1 MRRIAA
7 ILGSII
13 FFFVAPFT
21 LAGLVPWWMTRWQ
34 VRYPDYAVPLVQV
47 AGAAI
52 ALLGTLFL
60 IDSFAR
66 FALKGLGTPAPIFP
80 PKHLVVDGL
89 YRYVR
94 NPMYVGV
101 VSAIF
106 GQALMFAS
114 PSLAIYGAALWL
126 GFALFVVGYEEPT
139 LREMFG
145 AEYEEFCKNVRAWF
159 PRLTPWRGG
168 SVTTQH

>member
-1 MRRIAA
+1 MEEAMRRIAA
-7 ILGSII
+7 VIGSII
-13 FFFVAPFT
+13 FFFIAPFT
-21 LAGLVPWWMTRWQ
+21 LAALVPWWMTHWQ
-34 VRYPDYAVPLVQV
+34 VRYPEYAVPLAQV
-47 AGAAI
+47 AGGAI

-101 VSAIF
+101 VSAIL

-114 PSLAIYGAALWL
+114 PGLFIYGAALWL

-139 LREMFG
+139 LR
-145 AEYEEFCKNVRAWF
+145 
-159 PRLTPWRGG
+159 
-168 SVTTQH
+168 